1 MRQLGEAQNKKREV
15 GMNPFMLEQAA
26 MYTAYHRD
34 HRNVWTHVVGVPA
47 IVLAII
53 LLLHRIGLG
62 FVWPGLTLGW
72 LFVAFFVVYYVW
84 LQPLAGAILDV
95 LLVVGAFVMAAY
107 AGLPSLSFW
116 LLFAALFFG
125 GWVFQLVG
133 HQVFEHRRPALAD
146 NLLQIFI
153 APLFLVMEG
162 LFAMGMLPET
172 KAEIEKR
179 SRKYDRNA
187 PQEPSVAPM

>member
-1 MRQLGEAQNKKREV
+1 MI
-15 GMNPFMLEQAA
+15 EQAA

-34 HRNVWTHVVGVPA
+34 HRNVLTHIVGVPA

-53 LLLHRIGLG
+53 LALHRVDLG
-62 FVWPGLTLGW
+62 ALYPGLTLGW

-84 LQPLAGAILDV
+84 LQPLAGAILN
-95 LLVVGAFVMAAY
+95 LLLIGGAIVMAGF
-107 AGLPSLSFW
+107 AGLPTLSFW
-116 LLFAALFFG
+116 LLFAALFLG

-133 HQVFEHRRPALAD
+133 HQVFEHRRPALTD

-162 LFAMGMLPET
+162 LFAIGMMPEIR
-172 KAEIEKR
+172 AEIERR
-179 SRKYDRNA
+179 SHAYDRKPA
-187 PQEPSVAPM
+187 EAA